1 LGIGDWGL
9 GIGPNPQSPI
19 PNPQS
24 PIPMY
29 FHSIFSKKINNI
41 NFFKEIINLLFKM
54 SKQNKNKNN
63 NPPEKTQKEIEFE
76 SLSSFF
82 DKYISNGQLIVK
94 YATLYDIKRVSYVK
108 GKDVKK
114 FFNDNFIEIQKEIL
128 SITNV
133 NIGKEANKDSLQKF
147 YEVNQQHN
155 IMHYLQR
162 IPGDKAKYPKKLLPL
177 KKGDDVNLE
186 FFFTESGFYTL
197 NIKIEKSNKP
207 IFYLILLIIFILFI
221 VLFPI
226 WPLSVKLGVLYF
238 LISCIIFL
246 IAFLVLTIIIALVGI
261 LFGYDI
267 YIMPNIDESK
277 MSWKDRF
284 FNPFIAID
292 SREDPCWFKI
302 IRIILIISI
311 IGICVIAYFYPT
323 IPKECYNLFKS
334 VMVSIYSYGKEKIE
348 DIHYHRNEMK
358 VRENQYLEDLDN
370 L

>member
-1 LGIGDWGL
+1 
-9 GIGPNPQSPI
+9 
-19 PNPQS
+19 
-24 PIPMY
+24 
-29 FHSIFSKKINNI
+29 
-41 NFFKEIINLLFKM
+41 M
-54 SKQNKNKNN
+54 SKLNKNKNN

-94 YATLYDIKRVSYVK
+94 YATLYDIKRVTYVK

-186 FFFTESGFYTL
+186 LFFTETGFYTL

-323 IPKECYNLFKS
+323 IPKECYNIFKN
-334 VMVSIYSYGKEKIE
+334 VMVSIYSYGKDKIE